1 MNFNLLFF
9 TVALTKMMFNS
20 KHLLTMFI
28 CLELITLSVII
39 SSWQVTWSQAM
50 WFMAVT
56 VIHSVFG
63 MLLLLLTMRQ
73 LGSDKSTNLI

>member
-1 MNFNLLFF
+1 MNANLLLF
-9 TVALTKMMFNS
+9 TVALMKMLFNS

-28 CLELITLSVII
+28 CLELITLSII
-39 SSWQVTWSQAM
+39 VTSWQIMWSQTL

-63 MLLLLLTMRQ
+63 MLLLLMTMRQ
-73 LGSDKSTNLI
+73 LGSDKSINLI

>member
-1 MNFNLLFF
+1 MNLNLLFF
-9 TVALTKMMFNS
+9 MAALTKMMFNS

-28 CLELITLSVII
+28 CLELITLSVIV
-39 SSWQVTWSQAM
+39 SSWQIMWSQTM

-73 LGSDKSTNLI
+73 LGSDKSTILV